1 MKRLNEM
8 EQCCQK
14 SDSLYDFIYL
24 DKVRINTLL
33 SQLSNEGITSE
44 LKKSFVDSEADHGA
58 AGLNISLFSL
68 NKDKLTTFEDR
79 LEKSI
84 DTSWILPMV
93 LLNEINEYIKRNPKS
108 PMQGELVL
116 ISGEMLLLDFPTL
129 KKNLPLLKHMIK
141 QTNKGKIDR
150 DVKLGFELMELLPNS
165 IQLRIK
171 NNENKYW
178 MTLESEFF
186 TINSED
192 LSLKYGSILE
202 GEWYILAYVDLT
214 PSKKQSSPKFSSY
227 FDKETENGNMSQ
239 SVINV
244 FLSHM
249 ESLRVISGC
258 NDEEFALSPI
268 MIFKSVRQCQ

>member
-14 SDSLYDFIYL
+14 SGSLYDFIYL

-93 LLNEINEYIKRNPKS
+93 LLNEINDYIKHNPES
-108 PMQGELVL
+108 PMSGDLVL

-129 KKNLPLLKHMIK
+129 KKNLSLLKHMIK
-141 QTNKGKIDR
+141 QNNKNKIER
-150 DVKLGFELMELLPNS
+150 DTSLGMKLLDMLPS
-165 IQLRIK
+165 TIQLRMKEK
-171 NNENKYW
+171 NNKYW
-178 MTLESEFF
+178 TTLEPDFF

-192 LSLKYGSILE
+192 LSLKYGSILS
-202 GEWYILAYVDLT
+202 GDWHILAYVDFT
-214 PSKKQSSPKFSSY
+214 PNKEKSLNKYISY
-227 FDKETENGNMSQ
+227 FEEETESTLMHQ
-239 SVINV
+239 SVIDV
-244 FLSHM
+244 FVSNM
-249 ESLRVISGC
+249 DSLRSITGC
-258 NDEEFALSPI
+258 NDEEYALSPI
-268 MIFKSVRQCQ
+268 MIFKSVR

>member
-14 SDSLYDFIYL
+14 NDSLYDFIYL

-68 NKDKLTTFEDR
+68 NKDKLRTIEDR

-93 LLNEINEYIKRNPKS
+93 LLNEISDYIKHNPLY
-108 PMQGELVL
+108 PMPGDLVL

-141 QTNKGKIDR
+141 QNNKNKIDH
-150 DVKLGFELMELLPNS
+150 DTNLGMKLMDLLPNT
-165 IQLRIK
+165 IQLRMK
-171 NNENKYW
+171 EDGNKYW
-178 MTLESEFF
+178 TTLEPDFF

-192 LSLKYGSILE
+192 LSLKYGSILS
-202 GEWYILAYVDLT
+202 GDWHILAYVDFT
-214 PSKKQSSPKFSSY
+214 PNKEQFLERYKSY
-227 FDKETENGNMSQ
+227 FEKETESSLMHQ
-239 SVINV
+239 SVIDV
-244 FLSHM
+244 FVSNM
-249 ESLRVISGC
+249 DSLRAIAGC
-258 NDEEFALSPI
+258 NDEEYALSPI
-268 MIFKSVRQCQ
+268 MIFKSVR